1 MFMCDRT
8 CDLFKVGNFNIK
20 RCLLFLVCI
29 MLLVACGEND
39 PIESR
44 NRHPRQQ
51 EESHSEQSGSVPAV
65 AKEDVAAYFRFDM
78 SRDINVAL
86 GLVEA
91 QKETLQINGKMIKI
105 TEAVVKRKDYQKG
118 SFVLYVT
125 GTVNGSPFKNEFT
138 FTGFVSKPDDY
149 QMVNGA
155 QAEWKANADY
165 YAKLD
170 FDSFYRLHKVN
181 MFTIENL
188 GRLVDFY
195 SINVGGEKYLFTLED
210 LEKTVLEDIKYEQN
224 QLSFYLRY
232 NNSRS
237 KKRISLLFDK
247 NKYYEG
253 KVTVN
258 TDFIKQKYM
267 RGIYENPSLF
277 NGHIFSYDESA
288 YAVEISTTLKEKS
301 DTGNMLTLHLSMY
314 AKGNGGLLLAE
325 FDKIFTG
332 FKPLSEL
339 KNELIA
345 YSTPDLHE
353 FVKN

>member
-1 MFMCDRT
+1 MLQLIL
-8 CDLFKVGNFNIK
+8 DLI
-20 RCLLFLVCI
+20 
-29 MLLVACGEND
+29 
-39 PIESR
+39 
-44 NRHPRQQ
+44 
-51 EESHSEQSGSVPAV
+51 
-65 AKEDVAAYFRFDM
+65 M

-224 QLSFYLRY
+224 QLSILGTIIVGL
-232 NNSRS
+232 
-237 KKRISLLFDK
+237 KKDNHFCLTRINTMKERLL
-247 NKYYEG
+247 
-253 KVTVN
+253 
-258 TDFIKQKYM
+258 
-267 RGIYENPSLF
+267 
-277 NGHIFSYDESA
+277 
-288 YAVEISTTLKEKS
+288 
-301 DTGNMLTLHLSMY
+301 
-314 AKGNGGLLLAE
+314 
-325 FDKIFTG
+325 
-332 FKPLSEL
+332 
-339 KNELIA
+339 
-345 YSTPDLHE
+345 
-353 FVKN
+353 

>member
-118 SFVLYVT
+118 SFVLRI
-125 GTVNGSPFKNEFT
+125 F
-138 FTGFVSKPDDY
+138 
-149 QMVNGA
+149 
-155 QAEWKANADY
+155 
-165 YAKLD
+165 
-170 FDSFYRLHKVN
+170 
-181 MFTIENL
+181 
-188 GRLVDFY
+188 
-195 SINVGGEKYLFTLED
+195 
-210 LEKTVLEDIKYEQN
+210 
-224 QLSFYLRY
+224 
-232 NNSRS
+232 SRS
-237 KKRISLLFDK
+237 TCTAASSSCSLSPL
-247 NKYYEG
+247 
-253 KVTVN
+253 
-258 TDFIKQKYM
+258 
-267 RGIYENPSLF
+267 RSSCSP
-277 NGHIFSYDESA
+277 IFW
-288 YAVEISTTLKEKS
+288 
-301 DTGNMLTLHLSMY
+301 
-314 AKGNGGLLLAE
+314 
-325 FDKIFTG
+325 
-332 FKPLSEL
+332 
-339 KNELIA
+339 
-345 YSTPDLHE
+345 STPMRRPARARPSSLTRDSAGRRTASSDSTPISAS
-353 FVKN
+353 